1 MEYICSDCPRK
12 CNAVRGDDTP
22 GGVCMSP
29 ALPRIARAAPHFGE
43 EPCISGTRGSGAVF
57 FTGCNLR
64 CVFCQNAEISRG
76 QGGERADTGALRD
89 IFLRL
94 RDAGV
99 HNINLVTPTHYARVI
114 EKALDGLTLGI
125 PVVWNSS
132 GYDSVETLRRMEGLV
147 QVYMPDYKYA
157 DGELARRYSA
167 AGDYPAVAAD
177 AVREMF
183 RQRGAYRLDAEGLMT
198 SGVLIRHL
206 ILPGQDENTMSV
218 IDFIEREFAPG
229 DVLFSLMSQ
238 YTPMPGLERFP
249 ELTARVDARSNAAL
263 IAYMRRCG
271 ITDGYWQEVESA
283 TADMIPD
290 FDGTG
295 VEAAPHNTALP

>member
-12 CNAVRGDDTP
+12 CGAIRDDDVP

-29 ALPRIARAAPHFGE
+29 ALPRISRAAPHFGE

-64 CVFCQNAEISRG
+64 CVFCQNIEISRG
-76 QGGERADTGALRD
+76 QGGERVDADALRD

-94 RDAGV
+94 RDTGV
-99 HNINLVTPTHYARVI
+99 HNINLVTPSHYARVI
-114 EKALDGLTLGI
+114 EKALNGLELGI

-132 GYDSVETLRRMEGLV
+132 GYDSVDTLRRMEGLV

-157 DGELARRYSA
+157 DGELSRRYSA
-167 AGDYPAVAAD
+167 AADYPAVAAA

-183 RQRGAYRLDAEGLMT
+183 RQRGAYTLDADGLMT

-206 ILPGQDENTMSV
+206 ILPGQNENTMSV
-218 IDFIEREFAPG
+218 IDFIEREFKPG

-238 YTPMPGLERFP
+238 YTPMPGMSRFP
-249 ELTARVDARSNAAL
+249 ELEARVDAGTNRAL

-271 ITDGYWQEVESA
+271 ITDGYWQDIESA
-283 TADMIPD
+283 TAEMIPD

-295 VEAAPHNTALP
+295 VNGT

>member
-1 MEYICSDCPRK
+1 MEYICSDCPRR
-12 CNAVRGDDTP
+12 CGALRGEAP
-22 GGVCMSP
+22 GGVCASP
-29 ALPRIARAAPHFGE
+29 ALPHITRAAAHYGE
-43 EPCISGTRGSGAVF
+43 EPCISGTRGSGAIF
-57 FTGCNLR
+57 FSGCNLR

-76 QGGERADTGALRD
+76 CSGKGVDADGLRG
-89 IFLRL
+89 IMLRL
-94 RDAGV
+94 RDDGV

-114 EKALDGLTLGI
+114 AAALDGLELGI

-132 GYDSVETLRRMEGLV
+132 GYESVETLRRLEGLV

-167 AGDYPAVAAD
+167 AGDYPSVAAD

-183 RQRGAYRLDAEGLMT
+183 RQRGAYKLDEDGLLT

-218 IDFIEREFAPG
+218 IDFIEREFEPG

-238 YTPMPGLERFP
+238 YTPMPGLARFP
-249 ELTARVDARSNAAL
+249 ELTGRVDARSNAAL

-295 VEAAPHNTALP
+295 VNAP

>member
-76 QGGERADTGALRD
+76 QGGERADAGALRD

-94 RDAGV
+94 RDTGV
-99 HNINLVTPTHYARVI
+99 HNINLVTPTHYAREI

-249 ELTARVDARSNAAL
+249 ELTERVDARSNAAL

-271 ITDGYWQEVESA
+271 ITDGYWQEVASA

-295 VEAAPHNTALP
+295 VVLKKD

>member
-12 CNAVRGDDTP
+12 CGALRGDNTP

-64 CVFCQNAEISRG
+64 CVFCQNIEISRG
-76 QGGERADTGALRD
+76 QGGERVDAGALRD
-89 IFLRL
+89 ILLRL
-94 RDAGV
+94 RDTGV
-99 HNINLVTPTHYARVI
+99 HNINLVTPSHYARVI

-157 DGELARRYSA
+157 DSELARRYSA
-167 AGDYPAVAAD
+167 AGDYPSVAAD

-183 RQRGAYRLDAEGLMT
+183 RQRGAYRLDEDGLLT

-218 IDFIEREFAPG
+218 IDFIEREFEPG

-249 ELTARVDARSNAAL
+249 ELTGRVDARSNAAL

-295 VEAAPHNTALP
+295 VNAP